1 MNEVLKLGLILFII
15 TAVSASV
22 LAVSN
27 DITAPRIEEA
37 DRKANDLAKQEVLED
52 AQDFNMLDEGRLK
65 EVIGSNTNIVEINE
79 GYNKEEQLVG
89 YTFKTKVK
97 GYGGE
102 IELIAGVST
111 EGKVTGISILNHG
124 ETPGLGANAT
134 ETYFTDSFKD
144 KSVDNQL
151 AAVKDPTGDNEVQA
165 LTSATITTT
174 AVVDGV
180 NIVREIYN
188 SKLAN

>member
-151 AAVKDPTGDNEVQA
+151 AAVKDPKGDNEVQA